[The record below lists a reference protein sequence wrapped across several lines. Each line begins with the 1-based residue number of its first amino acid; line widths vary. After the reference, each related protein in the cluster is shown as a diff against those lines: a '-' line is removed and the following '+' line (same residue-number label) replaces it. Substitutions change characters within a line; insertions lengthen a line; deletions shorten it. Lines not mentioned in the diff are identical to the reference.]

1 MEALLNG
8 LKALNS
14 RCSSVAPRS
23 SGGGTSA
30 SGASGAASE
39 GGGEPATASNEE
51 ERGSDK
57 EGEEGK
63 GRVGVGSEEGSS
75 SKGPTSS
82 SSSPPHGQQT
92 SFASHPLWQRKLR
105 KRILRQGALLFNQ
118 KPRSGFIA
126 LQEANLLPKPL
137 TPEAAVKF
145 LRTAP
150 GLDKAVVGSYL
161 GESGKSGKEAEGVHE
176 ADTATFHAAVLVAF
190 GNSFDFKG
198 QPLVAALRM
207 FLSAFRLPGEAQQID
222 RVIQVRVWG
231 WCFMGCYPSYCFF
244 FLVVFNMCFSTL
256 FVR

>member
-14 RCSSVAPRS
+14 RCSSAPKTGV
-23 SGGGTSA
+23 GGGGDLSPSA
-30 SGASGAASE
+30 SPSAGSECGGDQPVASSQ
-39 GGGEPATASNEE
+39 
-51 ERGSDK
+51 
-57 EGEEGK
+57 EEG
-63 GRVGVGSEEGSS
+63 VGDETREESEREAGDTRSI
-75 SKGPTSS
+75 KGP
-82 SSSPPHGQQT
+82 SSPLQGQHNNN

-105 KRILRQGALLFNQ
+105 KRTLRQGALLFNQ

-161 GESGKSGKEAEGVHE
+161 GESGKSGKDAEGVHE
-176 ADTATFHAAVLVAF
+176 ADTAAFHAAVLVAF

-222 RVIQVRVWG
+222 RVIQVSLAVTF
-231 WCFMGCYPSYCFF
+231 CFVSFIH
-244 FLVVFNMCFSTL
+244 CFSSCV
-256 FVR
+256 F